1 LPEKNI
7 HILINSKIKTK
18 NAKTTKGRI
27 MARPKKIKYT
37 YAVGR
42 RKSASARVR
51 LFKGKGENIVNDV
64 PIDKY
69 FPGAINKV
77 SWIKPFKLTDTKE
90 KYYVTVKVVG
100 GGRNG
105 QLDAVVHGIAR
116 VLDKEN
122 REDFRIPLKKAG
134 LLTRD
139 ARVRQRRMVGTGG
152 KARRKKQSPKR

>member
-1 LPEKNI
+1 MPRK
-7 HILINSKIKTK
+7 
-18 NAKTTKGRI
+18 
-27 MARPKKIKYT
+27 KKINYI

-51 LFKGKGENIVNDV
+51 LFKGKGENVVNGQ

-69 FPGAINKV
+69 FPGSVNKIA
-77 SWIKPFKLTDTKE
+77 WTKPFKTAEVLD

-100 GGRNG
+100 GGKNG
-105 QLDAVVHGIAR
+105 QLDAVVHGVAR
-116 VLDKEN
+116 VLDKAN
-122 REDFRIPLKKAG
+122 REKFRPSLKRAG

-139 ARVRQRRMVGTGG
+139 SRIRERRKVGTGG